1 MNTKYCLNCDYY
13 LVKEQKF
20 CPSCGQP
27 SVVHRFTLKHFFH
40 EAFHAF
46 THADKGLFY
55 LLKELAIRPG
65 VVARE
70 YMAGKRKK
78 YYNPFTFFL
87 LLAGFYVLSS
97 TFSASVSENKKP
109 IPQGILRIENPI
121 KKAEAMAIY
130 HRVGVV
136 KTFFTK
142 SGNIMAMIAVPFFAF
157 YFWLIYY
164 RKRYNYSEHLV
175 ANLMFVS
182 FANLAFSLVALP
194 SEAILKGTPWA
205 PFVPLLGFL
214 LQIIYFAIAYKGF
227 VELKGFWAMFKIV
240 LATTIGIMLWVFLT
254 QIVAAIYVYQNA
266 NFMDYL
272 KHMGGR

>member
-1 MNTKYCLNCDYY
+1 MNSKHCLNCDTH

-20 CPSCGQP
+20 CSQCGQP
-27 SVVHRFTLKHFFH
+27 AVVHRFTLSHFFH

-46 THADKGLFY
+46 THADKGLLY

-65 VVARE
+65 IVAKE
-70 YMAGKRKK
+70 YIAGKRKK

-97 TFSASVSENKKP
+97 TFSASVSADKKP
-109 IPQGILRIENPI
+109 IPEGISRIENPI
-121 KKAEAMAIY
+121 KKEEAMAMY

-136 KTFFTK
+136 KNFFTK
-142 SGNIMAMIAVPFFAF
+142 NSNFVAMIAVPFFAL

-182 FANLAFSLVALP
+182 FANLAFSIIVNPIHALF
-194 SEAILKGTPWA
+194 KGTSWE
-205 PFVPLLGFL
+205 PLMWIWGLL
-214 LQIIYFAIAYKGF
+214 LQLIYFVVAYKGF
-227 VELKGFWAMFKIV
+227 VELKGLGAMFKIII
-240 LATTIGIMLWVFLT
+240 ATLIGIMLWAFLT
-254 QIVAAIYVYQNA
+254 QMISAIYVYQNT
-266 NFMDYL
+266 NFMDYF